1 MKTTKKILSLLGLT
15 YTLAWHSPGLT
26 APRGLTLLYA
36 YLRWCFAEISFEKLY
51 PQELEKPRPNAL
63 ATNHFRF
70 DENAII
76 IIFEYIHFWMDCRLK
91 GTTPWQPSCQICVWS
106 IVNLFSWI
114 IVVIAKMWL
123 LMDYPLSST
132 SFGHYYHHHH
142 HQHRHRHHH
151 HLTHHHY
158 TLLWPHQV
166 LGAAAYLSYCL
177 PIHTSIIWAPARYM
191 QSKNVHNILLF
202 FEIRWHSDSNLSDS
216 FCVLMI
222 LLYIVNAT

>member
-1 MKTTKKILSLLGLT
+1 MKTTKKILSLLDLT

-36 YLRWCFAEISFEKLY
+36 ICIFKVMFAEILFEKLY

-123 LMDYPLSST
+123 LNGLSPILNFFWSLLSPPPPPTPPSSSSSSYSSSLYAALAT
-132 SFGHYYHHHH
+132 SGIGSGGLF
-142 HQHRHRHHH
+142 
-151 HLTHHHY
+151 
-158 TLLWPHQV
+158 
-166 LGAAAYLSYCL
+166 
-177 PIHTSIIWAPARYM
+177 
-191 QSKNVHNILLF
+191 ILLP
-202 FEIRWHSDSNLSDS
+202 SNTHLDYMSS
-216 FCVLMI
+216 GQV
-222 LLYIVNAT
+222 YAK

>member
-70 DENAII
+70 DENAMI
-76 IIFEYIHFWMDCRLK
+76 IIFENIHFWMDCRLK

-123 LMDYPLSST
+123 LNGLSPILNFFWSLLSPSPPSPLPSPSSSSYSSSLYAALAT
-132 SFGHYYHHHH
+132 SGIGSGGLF
-142 HQHRHRHHH
+142 
-151 HLTHHHY
+151 
-158 TLLWPHQV
+158 
-166 LGAAAYLSYCL
+166 
-177 PIHTSIIWAPARYM
+177 
-191 QSKNVHNILLF
+191 ILLP
-202 FEIRWHSDSNLSDS
+202 SNTHLDYMSS
-216 FCVLMI
+216 GQV
-222 LLYIVNAT
+222 YAK